1 MENSYFDIIKKYAP
15 YGLVILI
22 ISLLILIKYSNF
34 GTKDLNNDSKYTQM
48 SNQAESCL
56 NCHANTKGFSAYHDP
71 QIIGCVSCHLGNGEE
86 SDKDKSHEGMVLI
99 PGNLSNAEMTCGK
112 CHASELSKIK
122 TSLMTTNS
130 GIVAVD
136 KYIFGEAKTPDDQY
150 HIRDIKYTASEK
162 HLRDL
167 CANCHLGAEKVELGE
182 INQLSRGGGCIAC
195 HLNYSDQAKT
205 QLADYLASDK
215 KTIPKIHPATD
226 IFVNDNHCFGCHSR
240 SSRISTNYEG
250 WHETLLDAHEV
261 KDKLGYR
268 VLEDLRVYAK
278 MDEDIHHSKG
288 MLCIDCHSSHEVM
301 GDGKLY
307 THEEQAVKL
316 HCSDCHY
323 KDKPETIT
331 YDSLDNESLLVFMHR
346 KYSHSDKQILVAQED
361 KHPLVNTY
369 VDDDQVYL
377 ISKKDGEIH
386 EIKPQSE
393 VCSRDNAHKNIS
405 CSTCH
410 SSWTN
415 KCIGCH
421 NVYDKEDINGFD
433 LLDKKDVKGQWVEHV
448 AEFLTSYPA
457 LGVRESDKG
466 KQFEPAIPGMIMTID
481 KGSFKNDKTGQDIT
495 FHRLYAPNAPH
506 TTTREVR
513 DCKSCHS
520 NPETLGYGSGELNYQ
535 IEEDKGTWHFTPDYA
550 LNSNDDLP
558 EDAWIGFLNG
568 QNQNK
573 INATRTDFRPLSIE
587 EQQRLLLVGAC
598 LQCHSDDSKVMQNSL
613 NEFDNIIHIISEQC
627 ILPKW
632 GIDQLSR
639 TNQEISQ

>member
-1 MENSYFDIIKKYAP
+1 MKNSYFDIIKKYAP
-15 YGLVILI
+15 YGLLIVI
-22 ISLLILIKYSNF
+22 ISMFILIKYSDF
-34 GTKDLNNDSKYTQM
+34 GKKDINVDSKYTPI
-48 SNQAESCL
+48 SNQSESCL
-56 NCHANTKGFSAYHDP
+56 NCHASTTGFSAYHDP
-71 QIIGCVSCHLGNGEE
+71 KLIGCVSCHLGNGLEN
-86 SDKDKSHEGMVLI
+86 DKVKSHKGMVLI
-99 PGNLSNAEMTCGK
+99 PGNLSNAEQTCGK

-122 TSLMTTNS
+122 TSLMSTNS

-136 KYIFGEAKTPDDQY
+136 KYIFGEVETPNDLY
-150 HIRDIKYTASEK
+150 HIEEIKHTAAEK

-195 HLNYSDQAKT
+195 HLNYSEKAK
-205 QLADYLASDK
+205 ADLVAYLDSDK
-215 KTIPKIHPATD
+215 KNLPKIHPSTD
-226 IFVNDNHCFGCHSR
+226 IFVNDTHCFGCHSR

-250 WHETLLDAHEV
+250 WHETLLDANEV
-261 KDKLGYR
+261 KDKPGYR

-278 MDEDIHHSKG
+278 IDEDVHHAKG

-301 GDGKLY
+301 GDGKVY
-307 THEEQAVKL
+307 AHEEEAVAL
-316 HCSDCHY
+316 QCADCHFIG
-323 KDKPETIT
+323 KPETIA

-346 KYSHSDKQILVAQED
+346 KYSHSDKKILVAQKD

-369 VDDDQVYL
+369 VDEGQVYL
-377 ISKKDGEIH
+377 IGKKDGEIH

-393 VCSRDNAHKNIS
+393 VCSRDNAHKTVS

-481 KGSFKNDKTGQDIT
+481 KGSFESGKASEDIA
-495 FHRLYAPNAPH
+495 FHRLYAPNSPH
-506 TTTREVR
+506 TTTKEVR
-513 DCKSCHS
+513 DCKSCHTD
-520 NPETLGYGSGELNYQ
+520 PATLGYGSGDLIYE
-535 IEEDKGTWHFTPDYA
+535 IEKGQGIWHFQPDYA

-558 EDAWIGFLNG
+558 EDAWVGFLDG
-568 QNQNK
+568 KNQNK
-573 INATRTDFRPLSIE
+573 INSTRTDFRPLSIE

-598 LQCHSDDSKVMQNSL
+598 LQCHSDNSEVMQHSL
-613 NEFDNIIHIISEQC
+613 TDFEKILDNLNEQC
-627 ILPKW
+627 ILPNW
-632 GIDQLSR
+632 NIDALSK
-639 TNQEISQ
+639 TK